1 MARTK
6 ATRIVAIAKA
16 FDKSITES
24 GTALASATSRGA
36 ASELIEYATRSHTV
50 PVDVLLSLTDAL
62 EVLRLQYI
70 ALAASVSGVPV
81 DGYAEYAITRSALK
95 FAMLHRDNKT
105 DTALAHDHAYAIVK
119 YAARAASPPRAVL
132 NVLRNAVAVFD
143 RQLAEET
150 AALAHVEAEADALAA
165 APPPLLGPV
174 SGRNAWATYD
184 VDCRAARRHVWAI
197 KYDLD
202 VKAAWAAR
210 AKVLCAE
217 DRREGRVAAA
227 AAAGAAALA
236 AEADDAGDAELVEIE
251 RRAQASSASSSDSET
266 ETETPAATRTS
277 AHTLSS
283 PTSPTS
289 PTSTTSAAAAGDGD
303 EVVEVEAAPH
313 VAAAIKR
320 ARRDDALAAMAE

>member
-24 GTALASATSRGA
+24 GTALASATSRDA

-105 DTALAHDHAYAIVK
+105 DTALAHDH
-119 YAARAASPPRAVL
+119 ASPPRAVL

>member
-24 GTALASATSRGA
+24 GTALASATSRDA

-165 APPPLLGPV
+165 APPPLLTGLDPTKIV
-174 SGRNAWATYD
+174 AELDAFRAGTRSATVMD
-184 VDCRAARRHVWAI
+184 RIAKGFSHDESVAI
-197 KYDLD
+197 
-202 VKAAWAAR
+202 ASW
-210 AKVLCAE
+210 
-217 DRREGRVAAA
+217 
-227 AAAGAAALA
+227 LA
-236 AEADDAGDAELVEIE
+236 A
-251 RRAQASSASSSDSET
+251 QQ
-266 ETETPAATRTS
+266 
-277 AHTLSS
+277 
-283 PTSPTS
+283 
-289 PTSTTSAAAAGDGD
+289 
-303 EVVEVEAAPH
+303 
-313 VAAAIKR
+313 
-320 ARRDDALAAMAE
+320 